1 MVLGNRPGLM
11 VLSTWESG
19 GRIALTEKASL
30 STSMETC
37 TMVFGQT
44 TKQIALWCTNMLME
58 RCTKE
63 NGRTICSTEEVL
75 RRGQTKVATMGT
87 TSSGA
92 SMVSEATAGTM
103 EASTRA
109 TGVKTK
115 SVESEF
121 THGSTADATK
131 ANGLITIWRGWEYTF
146 GTTAACIKANI
157 RMIKSTGSAFI
168 HGRMVAVMKASG
180 IRASSMDWV
189 PTSCLK
195 TAS

>member
-1 MVLGNRPGLM
+1 MVLANRPGQM
-11 VLSTWESG
+11 GPSTRESG
-19 GRIALTEKASL
+19 GRIVLTEKASL

-44 TKQIALWCTNMLME
+44 TKQMALGCTNMLME
-58 RCTKE
+58 QCTKE
-63 NGRTICSTEEVL
+63 NGRMICSTVEVL

-87 TSSGA
+87 TSSGG

-115 SVESEF
+115 SVELEF

-131 ANGLITIWRGWEYTF
+131 ANGLITIWKGWEYTF

-168 HGRMVAVMKASG
+168 HGQMVAVMKASG

>member
-11 VLSTWESG
+11 APSTSESG

-37 TMVFGQT
+37 TMVFGQM
-44 TKQIALWCTNMLME
+44 TKQMALGCINMLME
-58 RCTKE
+58 QCTKE

-131 ANGLITIWRGWEYTF
+131 ANGLITIWTVLEFTPG
-146 GTTAACIKANI
+146 
-157 RMIKSTGSAFI
+157 
-168 HGRMVAVMKASG
+168 
-180 IRASSMDWV
+180 
-189 PTSCLK
+189 K
-195 TAS
+195 TAGNMKESTKIALAAMRQRAGRAMRAL